1 MALPE
6 IADLIADSTDE
17 LVRVWVQAV
26 RSDEG
31 IQSDGDLTEGGLVDH
46 VPVMIEEVSDV
57 LRTGRRP
64 TAENIRE
71 ARVHAYTR
79 FRQGYRARDLVRES
93 SHLRLVL
100 LDHVKERLGGGAQ
113 VAAPLAAYHE
123 AARVINQYLDEELCY
138 GVSIYTEE
146 LTTLKS

>member
-6 IADLIADSTDE
+6 IADLIADSADE

-26 RSDEG
+26 RTDDGIRSD
-31 IQSDGDLTEGGLVDH
+31 DDLTEGGLIDH
-46 VPVMIEEVSDV
+46 VPVMIEEVSDA

-64 TAENIRE
+64 SFENIHE

-93 SHLRLVL
+93 SHLRLIL
-100 LDHVKERLGGGAQ
+100 LDHINAKLAGEASG
-113 VAAPLAAYHE
+113 AAPPAAYHE

-146 LTTLKS
+146 QPTLES